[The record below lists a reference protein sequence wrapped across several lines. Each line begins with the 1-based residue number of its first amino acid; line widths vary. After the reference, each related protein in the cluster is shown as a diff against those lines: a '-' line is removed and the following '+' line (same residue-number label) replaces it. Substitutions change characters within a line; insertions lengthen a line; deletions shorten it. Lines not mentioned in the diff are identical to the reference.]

1 MAGQVWPG
9 SGQKKRKRL
18 NEPCLVVMG
27 LGLGPNKKNTNKN
40 KNKNKTKTKTKN
52 KNKTKKI
59 NTGKYDIKSNK
70 TTLEYENI

>member
-1 MAGQVWPG
+1 
-9 SGQKKRKRL
+9 
-18 NEPCLVVMG
+18 MG
-27 LGLGPNKKNTNKN
+27 LGLGPNKKNTIKKN
-40 KNKNKTKTKTKN
+40 KNKTKTKN